1 MDQREFLRQMEEL
14 VDFGRTKENLLTK
27 QEIADYCSDWNL
39 TEEQMPFVYAYL
51 KEHRIEVEGYRA
63 PVEKTEEEAVEKSEK
78 DSKYLRLYKEELCQL
93 KRYEEEELVRLL
105 EQLRRGEEEVISSVI
120 EAHLHRVM
128 QLADKYR
135 GRGVP
140 VEDLIQEGNLGL
152 MIAVEK
158 FNPDLGYRFS
168 TYASWWI
175 KQAMFKAISEQ
186 SHCMKIPVYIQETL
200 SKFSKVKAEMERA
213 YNCQVTN
220 KDVAQKMNLE
230 PEKVDTYLSAYTT
243 TVSIEGSF
251 DAKNGSELNVADV
264 LEDETT
270 SVEASIQYEELKKE
284 IANVVSTL
292 KEREQSVIKMRFGL
306 ENFAR
311 TTLEDIGKMFG
322 VTKECIRQ
330 TEMRALNKLRGC
342 SSLNCYAD

>member
-1 MDQREFLRQMEEL
+1 MKDQVIRMKSTTNPARSGFIS
-14 VDFGRTKENLLTK
+14 FN
-27 QEIADYCSDWNL
+27 
-39 TEEQMPFVYAYL
+39 TEEMGAYL
-51 KEHRIEVEGYRA
+51 KKVNSYKSLDSAE
-63 PVEKTEEEAVEKSEK
+63 EKEIARKAKNGDKEAKKILVQSNLKLVLTIARK
-78 DSKYLRLYKEELCQL
+78 AIHVSKLPM
-93 KRYEEEELVRLL
+93 V
-105 EQLRRGEEEVISSVI
+105 
-120 EAHLHRVM
+120 
-128 QLADKYR
+128 
-135 GRGVP
+135 
-140 VEDLIQEGNLGL
+140 DLIQEGNLGL

-243 TVSIEGSF
+243 TISIEGSF

-292 KEREQSVIKMRFGL
+292 KEREHSVIKMRFGL

>member
-1 MDQREFLRQMEEL
+1 MEEMNL
-14 VDFGRTKENLLTK
+14 RNYSYIGDAVWELFIREKTVKLTDNAKKLHQITTSKVKMGYQAELLHFLEDFLTDEEK
-27 QEIADYCSDWNL
+27 EIARKAKNGDKEAKKILVQSNL
-39 TEEQMPFVYAYL
+39 KLVLTIARKAIHV
-51 KEHRIEVEGYRA
+51 
-63 PVEKTEEEAVEKSEK
+63 
-78 DSKYLRLYKEELCQL
+78 SKLPM
-93 KRYEEEELVRLL
+93 V
-105 EQLRRGEEEVISSVI
+105 
-120 EAHLHRVM
+120 
-128 QLADKYR
+128 
-135 GRGVP
+135 
-140 VEDLIQEGNLGL
+140 DLIQEGNLGL